1 MAETFLFN
9 ITEEVLSKVSSLAL
23 AEISLACS
31 TKSEV
36 NKLHNT
42 LSTIKAV
49 LLDANEQQTK
59 NHELRDWLEKLKDA
73 VYDADDLMDD
83 LSTGVSPR
91 KTQNSISVLEK
102 VSRFFSCSNPLA
114 YRFKI
119 GHRISQIRK
128 RLDEIAADRKNF
140 HLTEQA
146 YINPIENRERDQTH
160 SFVTAS
166 DIIGRDYDKKFVIQ
180 LLLSTNDDEHVS
192 VIPIVGLGGLG
203 KTTLVKLVYN
213 DDQIIQ
219 EGLQHFTSLRVL
231 RIYECQRLTSLPKS
245 IKYLTA
251 LEKLWIWN
259 CDELNFI
266 EGEGLEG
273 LKSLQSLLLMGLPKM
288 VSMPVGLKETA
299 AKTLKFFRIAN
310 CASLTTLP
318 DWFLDFSLL
327 QRLYVEDCPSLSF
340 LPEGLQNL
348 NAKILAETLDDAF
361 KWLNKINKLEDK
373 YFHMR
378 MEDRVIGEL

>member
-83 LSTGVSPR
+83 LPTGVSPR

-128 RLDEIAADRKNF
+128 RLDETAADRKNF

-219 EGLQHFTSLRVL
+219 GFDLKMWISVSEDF
-231 RIYECQRLTSLPKS
+231 S
-245 IKYLTA
+245 ISK
-251 LEKLWIWN
+251 N

-348 NAKILAETLDDAF
+348 NAKVHISGCPKLAVLGLAEAAADTKTIWD
-361 KWLNKINKLEDK
+361 
-373 YFHMR
+373 
-378 MEDRVIGEL
+378 